1 MGLDIRLP
9 IGVLFSV
16 FGLILILF
24 GAISSREIYQR
35 SLDININLIWG
46 LVLLAFGSGM
56 LLLGRRGMARSAEKT
71 TDLPAET
78 EAKQDAA
85 HK

>member
-9 IGVLFSV
+9 IGVLFTV

-24 GAISSREIYQR
+24 GALSGPEQYQR
-35 SLDININLIWG
+35 SLGININLIWG
-46 LVLLAFGSGM
+46 LVLLAFGSWM
-56 LLLGRRGMARSAEKT
+56 LLLGRRGMARSAAKT
-71 TDLPAET
+71 ADLPASA

-85 HK
+85 HR